1 MWWRALA
8 VAAVARASTAPR
20 APKPSVLP
28 SFDVGPPVEL
38 PEEAPHV
45 EEAAPAAPPP
55 EATRAWQPG
64 DALSHLAERA
74 QLASAFRALASRGL
88 SAASGL
94 GNHLTMSV
102 GPDYECFLL
111 NRYGLHWMEVT
122 AENLLLVDGNGE
134 ILEGEGP
141 AQGAAIA
148 LHAPIHR
155 ELGAKAR
162 VIFHTHQPWFTAL
175 SCIKTGGLRM
185 FHPDACIYE
194 GRVGFDPVYTGNWP
208 EGSLQGSMMEGE
220 RLLRVPELVG
230 KDLCFLGNHGT
241 LQIASS
247 IEEALFDCFNVE
259 RLCKAQVY
267 AMQSTRFRELGR
279 DKALN
284 LKARYEKVRDRSVMN
299 YYQQHIAK
307 DASITPVPGAWDGVG
322 PIPRGSEFLPT
333 RRHDAAPLPFA
344 ARSLSTEEWE
354 LRCDVA
360 AACRLIS
367 RLNGHVTHEGSF
379 AHISVPLPGT
389 ETSDEP
395 RFLVTPSDVPFAAMR
410 ASLLVVCDARGAVV
424 RGTGYVDGETF
435 RAFHRIR
442 DAGTPGRYGAVLFSH
457 TEFTDRL
464 AAHGRRIRMV
474 SQSAFNFAFDYF
486 GYFDAWGHSLIEACE
501 DADGDKFRE
510 NLVDY
515 VAEDDKVF
523 VMLSHGGCLARGDDV
538 AHVFSLLHGID
549 AAAEI
554 QVYAEMTGFPVM
566 ELDKDEVKTFPT
578 HGYGDFRSKS
588 KRMGLN
594 FDANKRLLLC
604 DFNHGFRDTGDSAF
618 VL

>member
-1 MWWRALA
+1 MDRT
-8 VAAVARASTAPR
+8 SPR
-20 APKPSVLP
+20 IA
-28 SFDVGPPVEL
+28 SFDMVS
-38 PEEAPHV
+38 AP
-45 EEAAPAAPPP
+45 
-55 EATRAWQPG
+55 
-64 DALSHLAERA
+64 S
-74 QLASAFRALASRGL
+74 
-88 SAASGL
+88 SAASSATVSL
-94 GNHLTMSV
+94 MSRRKKYA
-102 GPDYECFLL
+102 DSASAAK
-111 NRYGLHWMEVT
+111 NAVT
-122 AENLLLVDGNGE
+122 ARHCWRLCSATEFSTSRADC
-134 ILEGEGP
+134 
-141 AQGAAIA
+141 ACTDCQSTAD
-148 LHAPIHR
+148 R
-155 ELGAKAR
+155 
-162 VIFHTHQPWFTAL
+162 QAL
-175 SCIKTGGLRM
+175 S
-185 FHPDACIYE
+185 
-194 GRVGFDPVYTGNWP
+194 
-208 EGSLQGSMMEGE
+208 
-220 RLLRVPELVG
+220 
-230 KDLCFLGNHGT
+230 
-241 LQIASS
+241 
-247 IEEALFDCFNVE
+247 
-259 RLCKAQVY
+259 
-267 AMQSTRFRELGR
+267 
-279 DKALN
+279 
-284 LKARYEKVRDRSVMN
+284 
-299 YYQQHIAK
+299 
-307 DASITPVPGAWDGVG
+307 
-322 PIPRGSEFLPT
+322 
-333 RRHDAAPLPFA
+333 
-344 ARSLSTEEWE
+344 
-354 LRCDVA
+354 CDVA

-395 RFLVTPSDVPFAAMR
+395 LFLVTPSDVPFAAMR

>member
-155 ELGAKAR
+155 ELGAKAK

-185 FHPDACIYE
+185 FHP
-194 GRVGFDPVYTGNWP
+194 R
-208 EGSLQGSMMEGE
+208 
-220 RLLRVPELVG
+220 R
-230 KDLCFLGNHGT
+230 
-241 LQIASS
+241 IASS

-322 PIPRGSEFLPT
+322 PIPRGAEFLPT

-389 ETSDEP
+389 ENSEEP
-395 RFLVTPSDVPFAAMR
+395 LFLVTPSDVPFAAR

-578 HGYGDFRSKS
+578 HGCGDFRSKS

>member
-20 APKPSVLP
+20 APKPSSVLP
-28 SFDVGPPVEL
+28 SF
-38 PEEAPHV
+38 
-45 EEAAPAAPPP
+45 
-55 EATRAWQPG
+55 
-64 DALSHLAERA
+64 
-74 QLASAFRALASRGL
+74 
-88 SAASGL
+88 
-94 GNHLTMSV
+94 
-102 GPDYECFLL
+102 
-111 NRYGLHWMEVT
+111 
-122 AENLLLVDGNGE
+122 
-134 ILEGEGP
+134 
-141 AQGAAIA
+141 
-148 LHAPIHR
+148 
-155 ELGAKAR
+155 
-162 VIFHTHQPWFTAL
+162 
-175 SCIKTGGLRM
+175 
-185 FHPDACIYE
+185 
-194 GRVGFDPVYTGNWP
+194 
-208 EGSLQGSMMEGE
+208 
-220 RLLRVPELVG
+220 
-230 KDLCFLGNHGT
+230 
-241 LQIASS
+241 
-247 IEEALFDCFNVE
+247 
-259 RLCKAQVY
+259 
-267 AMQSTRFRELGR
+267 
-279 DKALN
+279 
-284 LKARYEKVRDRSVMN
+284 
-299 YYQQHIAK
+299 
-307 DASITPVPGAWDGVG
+307 
-322 PIPRGSEFLPT
+322 
-333 RRHDAAPLPFA
+333 
-344 ARSLSTEEWE
+344 
-354 LRCDVA
+354 
-360 AACRLIS
+360 
-367 RLNGHVTHEGSF
+367 
-379 AHISVPLPGT
+379 
-389 ETSDEP
+389 
-395 RFLVTPSDVPFAAMR
+395 
-410 ASLLVVCDARGAVV
+410 VVCDARGAVV